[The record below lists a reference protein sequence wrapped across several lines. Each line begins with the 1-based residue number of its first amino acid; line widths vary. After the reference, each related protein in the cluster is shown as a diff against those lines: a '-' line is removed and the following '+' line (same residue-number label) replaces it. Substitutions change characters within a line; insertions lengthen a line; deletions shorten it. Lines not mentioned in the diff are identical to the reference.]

1 MTSDLT
7 AHAVVPRTDPL
18 RTHAEMLAAEA
29 QEKAYQRQLQ
39 LEELS
44 SDLNSAEQRVRTWEK
59 VHGLSLPRN
68 PEHPSRGSGCAKK
81 RCRAPCG
88 AIRGSQALNVRAA
101 VSCSVCLRPAT
112 TARGLRC
119 GIDDAA
125 WVDRRL

>member
-68 PEHPSRGSGCAKK
+68 PEHPILDLI
-81 RCRAPCG
+81 
-88 AIRGSQALNVRAA
+88 AIKTRLTLQEVLDVQRSDAARRAA
-101 VSCSVCLRPAT
+101 LS
-112 TARGLRC
+112 G
-119 GIDDAA
+119 AA
-125 WVDRRL
+125 KP